1 MRHSRKAVTGGAVL
15 AWAGVLTMIA
25 TTWAGDPGDA
35 DESRLF
41 GFFLAAAITLTVSAM
56 LASRVMDPRAA
67 YRLGWDARGRHD
79 EPRHAPVASLDEQR
93 RA

>member
-15 AWAGVLTMIA
+15 AWGGVLTRVV
-25 TTWAGDPGDA
+25 TTWAGVPGDA
-35 DESRLF
+35 DERLF
-41 GFFLAAAITLTVSAM
+41 GFFVAAAITLTVSVM
-56 LASRVMDPRAA
+56 LASQVMDPRAA

-79 EPRHAPVASLDEQR
+79 EPRDAPVADLDEQR